1 MYVNMNDK
9 NILEISRF
17 VQDLKN
23 ILDYIGEKF
32 HNIHFKKENS
42 LDNLVSLYSENQ
54 EFLDKL
60 GLINELMNNISNKLE
75 GLDYFQ
81 DEFYFFLPICS
92 MISYIINDIRKYIL
106 FSSFVR
112 NLSLLF
118 CDLITT
124 KISQI
129 KSSSLNEYEE
139 DFNLFK
145 RNFFNQKEF
154 FYSNIYECSHQYDD
168 LIVEVANILR

>member
-81 DEFYFFLPICS
+81 DEFYFLIFENIFYFL
-92 MISYIINDIRKYIL
+92 
-106 FSSFVR
+106 
-112 NLSLLF
+112 LL
-118 CDLITT
+118 
-124 KISQI
+124 
-129 KSSSLNEYEE
+129 
-139 DFNLFK
+139 
-145 RNFFNQKEF
+145 
-154 FYSNIYECSHQYDD
+154 
-168 LIVEVANILR
+168 